1 MLDTL
6 IFDGSG
12 VLFDDLYTVW
22 KADSAAFDAC
32 GLGRIPTLEQ
42 FKKEF
47 RLPISEYCIAKGAS
61 SSLLP
66 RLEEEFRRAYPK
78 YSSHIKVFPEV
89 ESVLKKLKRRRIV
102 MAVAS
107 NMPSPFLNEHL
118 QNFGLDMYFDTIIG
132 QDDCEEKKPSP
143 MPILITLE
151 RLDRKPSTSAY
162 VGDME
167 EDIIAGKK
175 ANVITFALSRKESY
189 HPSWRL
195 KRQNPDFLISDLN
208 GILTIINNH

>member
-66 RLEEEFRRAYPK
+66 TLEKEFRRAYPK

-89 ESVLKKLKRRRIV
+89 ESVLKKLKRQRIV

-107 NMPSPFLNEHL
+107 NMPSAFLNEHL
-118 QNFGLDMYFDTIIG
+118 QNFGLEMYFDAIIG

-143 MPILITLE
+143 KPILITLE
-151 RLDRKPSTSAY
+151 RLGRKPSTSAY

-208 GILTIINNH
+208 GILPIINKH

>member
-22 KADSAAFDAC
+22 KADSDAFEAC

-42 FKKEF
+42 FKEEF

-61 SSLLP
+61 GSLLP

-78 YSSHIKVFPEV
+78 YSSRIKVFPEV

-102 MAVAS
+102 MAVTS

-118 QNFGLDMYFDTIIG
+118 QDFGIDTYFDITIG

-143 MPILITLE
+143 KPILITLE
-151 RLDRKPSTSAY
+151 RLSRKPNTSACWRY
-162 VGDME
+162 GRGHYRWKTSKCYHVCIE
-167 EDIIAGKK
+167 QKRKLSPILEAKK
-175 ANVITFALSRKESY
+175 TESRL
-189 HPSWRL
+189 P
-195 KRQNPDFLISDLN
+195 NF
-208 GILTIINNH
+208 